1 MILRIKSGMY
11 TVIKLHKVGYLLD
24 IQNIGHS
31 KRKVGYL
38 LDIRN
43 IGHSKFDI
51 QILVK

>member
-1 MILRIKSGMY
+1 MKSLSF
-11 TVIKLHKVGYLLD
+11 KELHKVGYLLD